1 MQSTNSSWQT
11 WRMIGAVAML
21 ITSLACSKAADT
33 AKSTAPVAPP
43 AVAAA
48 GEEAGQN
55 PEDAMPRITAAETI
69 ALVKD
74 GKAIVIDVR
83 GSEAYKAA
91 HTKGSIDF
99 PLNKLEAGDFTGLP
113 RDKRIVAYC
122 T

>member
-11 WRMIGAVAML
+11 WRMIGAGAML